1 MPYKTNPPK
10 KPEIAPFRA
19 LSHFRQ
25 TPPHFRQ
32 TPALSTTLAKA
43 ARPQATPY
51 DLRDSRVRGLLLRV
65 NPTGLKT
72 WYLQVERG
80 QRRRLGAFPSV
91 TYEMARTM
99 AEALIGNRA
108 RGEVIPTKKPK
119 VMTLGEFLT
128 LHYRPHVNA
137 HHRAAKGTL
146 GVLDAQFSHW
156 YSRRLSALTQEDL
169 SDWRTMRLA
178 SGIAK
183 ATVNRQCT
191 TIKTCFQQA
200 VTRGLIAANP
210 FQAIKPFRVDNG
222 RVRFLSNEE
231 RVRFLAAMA
240 AIKDDSRQAH
250 LWLPVLTA
258 YYTGL
263 RLGEINALAKSNID
277 LERKLITVPGISSKS
292 GKTRHVPIHDELAA
306 ALRERWR
313 ELPER
318 GLLHLGRPKRSWRTL
333 METAQLEN
341 FTFHSLRHD
350 FASRL
355 IMAGVDLRTVQ
366 SLLGH
371 ASPMMTMRYAHLAP
385 DHVAGAIAKL

>member
-1 MPYKTNPPK
+1 MLKTKNALPR
-10 KPEIAPFRA
+10 FRE
-19 LSHFRQ
+19 
-25 TPPHFRQ
+25 
-32 TPALSTTLAKA
+32 TPALSTTVARA
-43 ARPQATPY
+43 ARPQPNPY

-80 QRRRLGAFPSV
+80 RRRRLGAFPSV
-91 TYEMARTM
+91 TYEMAREM

-108 RGEVIPTKKPK
+108 RGEVIPTKKTK
-119 VMTLGEFLT
+119 VMTLGEFLA

-156 YSRRLSALTQEDL
+156 NSRRLSALTQEDL

-200 VTRGLIAANP
+200 VTRGLIPTNP
-210 FQAIKPFRVDNG
+210 FAAIKPFRVDNG

-231 RVRFLAAMA
+231 RVRFLAAMD

-263 RLGEINALAKSNID
+263 RLGEINALSKSNID
-277 LERKLITVPGISSKS
+277 LERRLLTVPGVSSKS

-318 GLLHLGRPKRSWRTL
+318 GLLYLGRPKRSWKTL
-333 METAQLEN
+333 MEAARLEN
-341 FTFHSLRHD
+341 FTFHCLRHD

-355 IMAGVDLRTVQ
+355 VMAGVDLRTVQ

-371 ASPMMTMRYAHLAP
+371 ASPMMTVRYSHLAP